1 MTAPRRGI
9 TKENA
14 VELARKGAAAKAV
27 AVRERKL
34 RKAAEDAALERG
46 TAVLM
51 ALPPDQAPTRE
62 LVRIASEVVA
72 AIGERVLREV
82 DTYPPS
88 ALASLASTFHGITRL
103 EGGQST
109 INVAH
114 TGMPPAERR
123 ARILQLAAEVGE
135 LGHNPMTGGD
145 PAARSL
151 TGAEPP
157 HER

>member
-27 AVRERKL
+27 AARERKL

-51 ALPPDQAPTRE
+51 AAPEGLAPTQE
-62 LVRIASEVVA
+62 LVRIASDVVT
-72 AIGERVLREV
+72 AIGQRVLREV

-88 ALASLASTFHGITRL
+88 ALASLASTFHGIMRL

-114 TGMPPAERR
+114 AGMPPAERR
-123 ARILQLAAEVGE
+123 ARILQLAAAAGE
-135 LGHNPMTGGD
+135 FQRQPND
-145 PAARSL
+145 AR
-151 TGAEPP
+151 
-157 HER
+157 